1 MLTTVRR
8 LSSNLMSGRFCGRT
22 EAPNHC
28 ENRLILEN
36 YFSDQIKQKFG
47 FSDKE
52 SKRATLL
59 CSKAFEDNLSSR
71 EEIRRVVDFV
81 YKHFCSQ
88 DVSHNPQ
95 IFLLNRRASC
105 GMLSLSLSFA
115 GMTCTS
121 VGAAYEP
128 APILFFCPKRR
139 SSAAR
144 NLRGAPIPP
153 VSSAKIARRKTPRN
167 RHPRSRAAAP

>member
-1 MLTTVRR
+1 MFEKFCPFCLKNPPRSPCPPWLNLLLFPSPLPAATPRASAR
-8 LSSNLMSGRFCGRT
+8 KSSLPGCARIQQNPRVSCPSAHNAGW
-22 EAPNHC
+22 
-28 ENRLILEN
+28 ILWA
-36 YFSDQIKQKFG
+36 
-47 FSDKE
+47 
-52 SKRATLL
+52 SK
-59 CSKAFEDNLSSR
+59 
-71 EEIRRVVDFV
+71 
-81 YKHFCSQ
+81 
-88 DVSHNPQ
+88 VSPSVPQ

-144 NLRGAPIPP
+144 NLRGAPIPL
-153 VSSAKIARRKTPRN
+153 VSSATVDRQTPLRKTPRN